1 MAEIETAPTR
11 GTLPRELRIEG
22 AGGVMLGLL
31 DYGDPGDAPPLVLL
45 HGIRDLAWSM
55 DPIAQALRDRYRVL
69 SLDLRGH
76 GASDHPGGYTFP
88 HYAADLHH
96 VLERLGIERATLVG
110 HSLGGQIVCVYA
122 GLFPERVRA
131 LVTVEGLGPPRA
143 PLADEV
149 EERKAHGRSA
159 IEMLA
164 SLDARPRRLADLDEA
179 CARVRANHPSLDERR
194 ARFLT
199 ERGTVAHPGGGLRW
213 RWDPRV
219 QGTWS
224 STTRMANEE
233 RWGWV
238 RCPTLIVT
246 GGRAGAFWRDRRGM
260 KEAEDG
266 GMSPAERARRVA
278 CFRDARHLEIAGA
291 GHMVHFD
298 APGELNRAIVE
309 FLDSV
314 ER

>member
-1 MAEIETAPTR
+1 MNDNRTVNRRAVTVPA
-11 GTLPRELRIEG
+11 ELRIEG
-22 AGGVMLGLL
+22 AGTTLGLL
-31 DYGDPGDAPPLVLL
+31 DYGDPGGAPPLFLL

-55 DPIAQALRDRYRVL
+55 DPIAQALRDRFHVR

-76 GASDHPGGYTFP
+76 GGSDHPGGYTFP
-88 HYAADLHH
+88 YYAADLHCI
-96 VLERLGIERATLVG
+96 LNRLGIDRATLVG
-110 HSLGGQIVCVYA
+110 HSLGGQIVCAYA

-131 LVTVEGLGPPRA
+131 VVTIEGLGPPMPPA
-143 PLADEV
+143 PDEG
-149 EERKAHGRSA
+149 EERRAHGRSGV
-159 IEMLA
+159 EMLA
-164 SLDARPRRLADLDEA
+164 ALDPAPRRVADLDEGV
-179 CARVRANHPSLDERR
+179 ARVRSNHPSLDPER

-199 ERGTVAHPGGGLRW
+199 ERGTVPLPGGGLRW

-219 QGTWS
+219 QTTWS

-238 RCPTLIVT
+238 SCPTLVVT
-246 GGRAGAFWRDRRGM
+246 GARAGKFWRDRRGM

-278 CFRDARHLEIAGA
+278 CFRNARHVEFPDA

-298 APGELNRAIVE
+298 APDELNRVIAD
-309 FLDSV
+309 FLATLPD
-314 ER
+314 